1 MNQPDTDDLAAR
13 RAYKEKL
20 QSLGFGTKR
29 GQSETRR
36 ITDERDGSTAGVV
49 TEHWDGTQDAAA
61 RPKGIRV
68 KAQLLQEEG

>member
-1 MNQPDTDDLAAR
+1 MSQSKDTTDADR
-13 RAYKEKL
+13 QAYREKL
-20 QSLGFGTKR
+20 QSLGFGTKS

-36 ITDERDGSTAGVV
+36 ITDERDGSTAGTV

-61 RPKGIRV
+61 RPKSIRV